1 MILLANIGILC
12 YRLIDVKYV
21 IKLAFV
27 ELIVDECVAACVF
40 ASVNKHIAHLQQ
52 IFTAGLS

>member
-21 IKLAFV
+21 IKLAFM
-27 ELIVDECVAACVF
+27 ELAANESVAVCDLVG
-40 ASVNKHIAHLQQ
+40 VNKYIANLQQ
-52 IFTAGLS
+52 IFTAGLF